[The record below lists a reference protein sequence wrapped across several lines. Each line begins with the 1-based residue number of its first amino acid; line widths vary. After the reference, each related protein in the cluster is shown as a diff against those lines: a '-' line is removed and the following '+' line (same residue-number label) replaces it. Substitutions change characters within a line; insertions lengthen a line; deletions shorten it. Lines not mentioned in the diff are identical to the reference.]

1 MQKFASLLPISSVV
15 STRSGGTFDP
25 EGLKRR
31 LEVLHEESSSPGL
44 WNDAQRA
51 KTVLRDQSR
60 LSSMIDRFAGLTA
73 TYEEAATLLELA
85 LEEDD
90 PPTVAEVVELVA
102 TTLEKVRQL
111 ETELLLSGPLD
122 HAGAIVLLSHGEGGA
137 DAMDWTEMLLR
148 MYRRWCDVRGFKT
161 EIVEILPG
169 PEAGITKA
177 TFTADGPYAYGLLHA
192 EAGVHR
198 LVRISEFS
206 GRRETS
212 HAAVDVIPQIE
223 DDIEIDIREADLR
236 IDTYR
241 AGGHGGQKV
250 NKTDSA
256 VRITHLPSGIVVQC
270 QNERSQHK
278 NKAMAMRIL
287 RSRLFEQEMDKR
299 KEAEETQY
307 AQKARAG
314 FGHRI
319 RSYVLHPYRM
329 VKDERTGLEVGNVDA
344 VLDGQI
350 DSFVEAFLLQNA
362 EAAHASK
369 D

>member
-1 MQKFASLLPISSVV
+1 MQKFASLLPILSDGSP
-15 STRSGGTFDP
+15 RSGGTFDP
-25 EGLKRR
+25 DGLKRR
-31 LEVLHEESSSPGL
+31 LEALHEEASSPGL

-51 KTVLRDQSR
+51 RTVLREQSH
-60 LSSMIDRFAGLTA
+60 LSSMIDRFERLT
-73 TYEEAATLLELA
+73 TTFEE
-85 LEEDD
+85 
-90 PPTVAEVVELVA
+90 A
-102 TTLEKVRQL
+102 TTLYELAIEENDDQTTAEVAEMVTATLEQVRQL
-111 ETELLLSGPLD
+111 ETELLLSGPQD
-122 HAGAIVLLSHGEGGA
+122 HAGEIVQISHGEGGS
-137 DAMDWTEMLLR
+137 DAMGFTEMLLR
-148 MYRRWCDVRGFKT
+148 MYRRWCEIRGFKT
-161 EIVEILPG
+161 DIVDILPG

-177 TFTADGPYAYGLLHA
+177 TFTADGPFAFGLLRG

-198 LVRISEFS
+198 LVRISDFS

-212 HAAVDVIPQIE
+212 HAAVDVIPQVE
-223 DDIEIDIREADLR
+223 DDIEIEIKDGDLR

-278 NKAMAMRIL
+278 NKALAMRIL

-307 AQKARAG
+307 ANKARAG

-319 RSYVLHPYRM
+319 RSYVLHPYRL
-329 VKDERTGLEVGNVDA
+329 VKDERTGLEVGNVDS

-350 DSFVEAFLLQNA
+350 DPFIEALLLQSVEASH
-362 EAAHASK
+362 AAK
-369 D
+369 E